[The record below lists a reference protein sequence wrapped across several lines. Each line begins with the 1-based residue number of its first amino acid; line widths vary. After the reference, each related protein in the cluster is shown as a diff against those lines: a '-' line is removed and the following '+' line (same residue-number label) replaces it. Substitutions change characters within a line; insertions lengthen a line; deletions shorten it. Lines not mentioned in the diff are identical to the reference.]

1 MRILPAKHLHGIIPL
16 PGDKSISHRA
26 AILLAMSEGKAR
38 ITNFSLS
45 ADCAATLKCLRALGV
60 KIDQSGTTVT
70 ITGAGKSG
78 FQQPM
83 APLDCENS
91 GTSMRLLAG
100 VLAGQHFEAV
110 LTGDRSLRRRPMGR
124 VIGPLESMGAVIV
137 SDAGRA
143 PLSICGRKP
152 MRARTLTPDV
162 ASAQIK
168 SAILIAGLNS
178 DGTTSVIEAVPT
190 RDHTE
195 LMLRWL
201 GVDVSIAIPDG
212 RAVISIDGHS
222 RLIARDIAVPSDISA
237 AAFFMVAAA
246 VLPGSEIEMK
256 GVGINGSRRAI
267 IDVLKQLGADIE
279 FANVRETCN
288 EPVADIRVRGGT
300 NAAGPITNLID
311 GGMTASLI
319 DELPVLAIFGTQID
333 TGLEIRDA
341 TELRVKESDRIAAVV
356 RNLKLM
362 GADVEEL
369 GDGLVV
375 RRSVLTGAEIDSGG
389 DHRIAMAFAIAGLI
403 AEGPTNI
410 VGAECCDV
418 SFPGFFEVLACAVQG
433 GRQGE
438 PGFS

>member
-1 MRILPAKHLHGIIPL
+1 M

-78 FQQPM
+78 FQEPS

-100 VLAGQHFEAV
+100 VLAGQHFESV
-110 LTGDRSLRRRPMGR
+110 LTGDRSLRKRPMGR
-124 VIGPLESMGAVIV
+124 VIGPLELMGARIE
-137 SDAGRA
+137 SDSGRA
-143 PLSICGRKP
+143 PLSIRGRNP
-152 MRARTLTPDV
+152 LRARTLTPDV

-178 DGTTSVIEAVPT
+178 DGTTSVIEEVPT

-195 LMLRWL
+195 RMFRWL
-201 GVDVSIAIPDG
+201 GVDVGISSLDDG
-212 RAVISIDGHS
+212 ALISIDGRS
-222 RLIARDIAVPSDISA
+222 RLTARDIAVPSDISA

-246 VLPGSEIEMK
+246 VLPGSDIEMN
-256 GVGINGSRRAI
+256 GVGINSSRRAI
-267 IDVLKQLGADIE
+267 IDVLKRLGADI
-279 FANVRETCN
+279 ALTNVREACN
-288 EPVADIRVRGGT
+288 EPVADIRVLGGIGR
-300 NAAGPITNLID
+300 AGTISNIID

-319 DELPVLAIFGTQID
+319 DELPVLAVFGTQIE

-341 TELRVKESDRIAAVV
+341 AELRVKESDRIAAVV
-356 RNLKLM
+356 SNLKLM
-362 GADVEEL
+362 GADVEEC

-375 RRSVLTGAEIDSGG
+375 RRSALSGARLDSAG
-389 DHRIAMAFAIAGLI
+389 DHRIAMAFAVAGLL
-403 AEGPTNI
+403 ADGPTDIN
-410 VGAECCDV
+410 GAECCDV
-418 SFPGFFEVLACAVQG
+418 SFPGFFEVLADAAKAG
-433 GRQGE
+433 GKVDGNFRETISGK
-438 PGFS
+438 

>member
-1 MRILPAKHLHGIIPL
+1 MRILPANHLHGIIQL

-45 ADCAATLKCLRALGV
+45 ADCAATLKCLRALDV
-60 KIDQSGTTVT
+60 KIEQSGTTVT
-70 ITGAGKSG
+70 ITGVGKSG
-78 FQQPM
+78 FREPT
-83 APLDCENS
+83 ASLDCENS
-91 GTSMRLLAG
+91 GTSMRLLAA
-100 VLAGQHFEAV
+100 VLAGQDFTST
-110 LTGDRSLRRRPMGR
+110 LTGDDSLKKRPMLR
-124 VIGPLESMGAVIV
+124 VKAPLESMGAVIV

-143 PLSICGRKP
+143 PLSIRGRNPLK
-152 MRARTLTPDV
+152 AKTLTPDV

-195 LMLRWL
+195 RMFRWL
-201 GVDVSIAIPDG
+201 GVDVSIVTSDG
-212 RAVISIDGHS
+212 RAVISIDGRS
-222 RLIARDIAVPSDISA
+222 RPIARDIAVPSDISA

-288 EPVADIRVRGGT
+288 EPVADIRVRGGN
-300 NAAGPITNLID
+300 NAAGPTTNLID

-341 TELRVKESDRIAAVV
+341 AELRVKESDRIAAVV
-356 RNLKLM
+356 SNLRRM
-362 GADVEEL
+362 GAHVEEL
-369 GDGLVV
+369 ADGLIV
-375 RRSVLTGAEIDSGG
+375 RRSVLTGAEIDTGG
-389 DHRIAMAFAIAGLI
+389 DHRVAMAFAVAGLL
-403 AEGPTNI
+403 ADGPTNI
-410 VGAECCDV
+410 VGAECCNV
-418 SFPGFFEVLACAVQG
+418 SFPGFFDVLAGAVKG
-433 GRQGE
+433 GR
-438 PGFS
+438 